1 LTWFKGIINSSSGKI
16 NHLIHF
22 KKRKVFMMTNF
33 TLEEKDS
40 FTVLGFGTELK
51 SHYTD
56 YAGIIKEKSDF
67 WVSVKQDG
75 RLDTLQ
81 ALASNDYIFAV
92 NEAVNNKMM
101 YYAGVMSEKSLPEAD
116 RVIQFP
122 KGEYLV
128 VKGEGKT
135 SEELSNVLTGIAFGQ
150 VLPEA
155 KDFAYVGGPN
165 ATVEMGQ
172 QDGQVFGEMW
182 IPVVK
187 K

>member
-1 LTWFKGIINSSSGKI
+1 VKNTS
-16 NHLIHF
+16 HLINL
-22 KKRKVFMMTNF
+22 KKRKVLNMADY

-56 YAGIIKEKSDF
+56 FAGINKEKSDF
-67 WVSVKQDG
+67 WQAFSQDG
-75 RLDTLQ
+75 RLD
-81 ALASNDYIFAV
+81 ALKAIATNDYVFAV

-101 YYAGVMSEKSLPEAD
+101 HYAGVMTEVSAPAREEA

-135 SEELSNVLTGIAFGQ
+135 ADELNNKLAGIAFGQ

-155 KDFAYVGGPN
+155 KNFAYVGGPN

-172 QDGQVFGEMW
+172 RNGLVFGEMW
-182 IPVVK
+182 IPVVRK
-187 K
+187 